1 MKQFFLIVLS
11 LTTSVLFAQ
20 DVAFKKGNFKD
31 DKIGFEKAK
40 ANLKSGDLWL
50 EKVKAKVLAME
61 YAANECLKAL
71 EFYLPAYEFN
81 PFSSDLNRKLG
92 HVYLYTNKPYKAMP
106 FLKKSLENSKFVLGF
121 QSFVTEEEK
130 TLYDVI
136 LPLATT
142 FESPGS

>member
-11 LTTSVLFAQ
+11 LMTCVLFAQ
-20 DVAFKKGNFKD
+20 DVTFKKGNFKD

-92 HVYLYTNKPYKAMP
+92 HVYLYTNTPYKAMP
-106 FLKKSLENSKFVLGF
+106 FLKKSLELSGDKPVPFLYFLLGKILF
-121 QSFVTEEEK
+121 MSGK
-130 TLYDVI
+130 VI
-136 LPLATT
+136 C
-142 FESPGS
+142 FKSNIPGF